1 MDFPFVNFASFP
13 TKEEIM
19 KKFAVLLLVAVAM
32 MLPVFAGGAGEQ
44 RVLTLSEV
52 HAEGYPTTLADQRFA
67 ELVEE
72 RTEGRIKIQVYSGG
86 TLYGEETGSIEALQ
100 IGDLAFAR
108 VSASPVAS
116 YVPALNIIQLPY
128 LYRDGDHMW
137 QVLNSEIGQSML
149 EEIQASGSGLVGL
162 CYYDAGAR
170 NFYTTKPVTCADD
183 MAGLKIRLQNNP
195 MMVEMVQ
202 LLGGNGVTGIGPND
216 VYSAIQQGT
225 IDGAENNWPT
235 YESMGD
241 YQVAKYFVLDGH
253 TRVPEILL
261 ASEEVLASLD
271 PADVEIIKECAK
283 ETQAYEI
290 EQWALREASAEEKVT
305 SEGVVVTE
313 LTAEQLAEFQERM
326 QPLYEKYGAGYED
339 LIEQIRNV
347 GL

>member
-1 MDFPFVNFASFP
+1 
-13 TKEEIM
+13 M
-19 KKFAVLLLVAVAM
+19 KKFAVLLLIVAAM
-32 MLPVFAGGAGEQ
+32 MVPLFAGGSSESDQ
-44 RVLTLSEV
+44 IVLTLSEV
-52 HAEGYPTTLADQRFA
+52 HAEGYPTTLADYEFA
-67 ELVEE
+67 RLVEE
-72 RTEGRIKIQVYSGG
+72 RTEGRIKIDVYSGG

-108 VSASPVAS
+108 VSASPVTS
-116 YVPALNIIQLPY
+116 YVPALNVIELPY
-128 LYRDGDHMW
+128 LYRDGEHMW
-137 QVLNSEIGQSML
+137 QVLNGEIGQQML
-149 EEIQASGSGLVGL
+149 ADIEESGSGLVGL

-170 NFYTTKPVTCADD
+170 NFYTTTPVNSVED

-241 YQVAKYFVLDGH
+241 YQVAPYFVLDGH

-261 ASEEVLASLD
+261 ASKAVLDTLD

-290 EQWALREASAEEKVT
+290 EQWALREQSSEEKVT
-305 SEGVVVTE
+305 AEGVVVAE
-313 LTAEQLAEFQERM
+313 LTPEQIAAFQERM
-326 QPLYEKYGAGYED
+326 QPLYAKYGAGYED
-339 LIEQIRNV
+339 VIEQIQNT